1 MPKIP
6 HPDDVPKFIRGT
18 VTSASQNLNTVNPS
32 SPITNPTTSTR
43 TQPDPPKAEAP
54 LRGRKPK
61 KKGKPKYSPEQ
72 QAEHRAEI
80 EEGRVRREV
89 LDARNLPLE
98 GQPAVERYIVPE
110 EASTGKAPS
119 TGEAHPPPASIEP
132 PSPPAAAAS
141 SALEAQVEPEDSA
154 DSSKREDPPT
164 LAAPPA
170 SPHHLGRGENAA
182 FRENDDSPAPALPH
196 ITSHA
201 PTNPE
206 ESRQY
211 PEGEPRSGCQGHSGP
226 TRRRFSPQRSLFERA
241 FLPAAADIEAVG
253 GEWVDVRREEGE
265 EEWEKVFREYEDEE

>member
-18 VTSASQNLNTVNPS
+18 VTSAFQNLNTVNPS
-32 SPITNPTTSTR
+32 SPVTNPITSTR

-54 LRGRKPK
+54 LRGRKLK

-72 QAEHRAEI
+72 QAEHRAET

-110 EASTGKAPS
+110 EASTG
-119 TGEAHPPPASIEP
+119 EASSIREVHPHPASLEP
-132 PSPPAAAAS
+132 PSPPAPVAS
-141 SALEAQVEPEDSA
+141 SALEAQVEPEHSA
-154 DSSKREDPPT
+154 DPSKRKDPPA

-170 SPHHLGRGENAA
+170 SPHHLGREENAA
-182 FRENDDSPAPALPH
+182 FRENEDSPAPSFPH

-206 ESRQY
+206 AGSQH
-211 PEGEPRSGCQGHSGP
+211 PEDEPRSGCLGHPGP
-226 TRRRFSPQRSLFERA
+226 TRRFSPQRSLFERA